1 MILNIRV
8 YREYATAVVM
18 AAAVIDVR
26 RSGAVLPLFDPFFFF
41 AFPLL
46 PFGRLFATGFALLY
60 ITAVSRRCAV
70 TIRSIT

>member
-26 RSGAVLPLFDPFFFF
+26 RSGAVLPLFDPFFF